1 MSNGKSIS
9 LIDLFS
15 MFPDDATAEKWFEE
29 KRWGKTVDGLP
40 EFIYCPRCGRSDR
53 VSECPGRKPMPYWC
67 GGCRKRFSVR
77 TEGGMSHSKIP
88 LRKWAIGVHLYE
100 SRPKGISARQL
111 ASDLDL
117 AYSSALFMLHRLRE
131 AWPDPEPLRSS
142 MAEIDQAWFAGDD
155 KNRHAD
161 KKFHWKWR
169 FGSTPVSGVR
179 CRETG
184 DVASKVV
191 PDETRETVFPFAEE
205 NVRPEGALFSDNA
218 PTFGDGFEWPGRHD
232 TVNHKEEYV
241 RGEVHTNGM
250 ESFWAKAKRTI
261 YGTHHHV
268 SPKYLPRYLKEITG
282 KHNIR
287 NLDPE
292 ERIRYLTARMMRKRL
307 TYRDLLATEV
317 PPVPYTH
324 HRSKER
330 AKLFGWPG
338 R

>member
-1 MSNGKSIS
+1 MDNDNGIWLSVN
-9 LIDLFS
+9 FS
-15 MFPDDATAEKWFEE
+15 GNTTAEEWFEQLIL
-29 KRWGKTVDGLP
+29 GKTSDGLA
-40 EFIYCPRCGRSDR
+40 ESIRCPRCGRSGG

-77 TEGGMSHSKIP
+77 TGTVMSHSKIP
-88 LRKWAIGVHLYE
+88 LEKWATAVYLHL
-100 SRPKGISARQL
+100 SHPKGISARQL
-111 ASDLDL
+111 SRDLNL
-117 AYSSALFMLHRLRE
+117 AYPSASFLLHRIRE
-131 AWPDPEPLRSS
+131 AWPDPEPLRSRV
-142 MAEIDQAWFAGDD
+142 AEIDQAWFAGDD

-169 FGSTPVSGVR
+169 YGSTPVSGMW

-184 DVASKVV
+184 DVAAKVV

-205 NVRPEGALFSDNA
+205 NVRPEGTLFSDNA
-218 PTFGDGFEWPGRHD
+218 PVFRDNFGWRGRHE
-232 TVNHKEEYV
+232 TVNHKDEYV
-241 RGEVHTNGM
+241 RGDVHTNGM

-282 KHNIR
+282 RHNIR
-287 NLDPE
+287 NLDPDE
-292 ERIRYLTARMMRKRL
+292 QMRYLTARMMRKRL

-317 PPVPYTH
+317 PPTPYTH

-330 AKLFGWPG
+330 AKLFE
-338 R
+338 